1 MNDIKEYLKELQ
13 QLKNTGVLD
22 DEQSAELDNLVKI
35 MQSLENQYI
44 EEDNQTQTPYINIE
58 SNDLHKLQIK
68 FVNTSDN
75 PDPTWAKEGDSG
87 FDLRANSDGM
97 IKPLDRLL
105 VPTGLFFEVPTGYDI
120 EIKSRSGL
128 ALKHG
133 IGVLTGTIDQNYRGE
148 LKVLLFNISNENF
161 EFKKSDRIAQAIVRH
176 RISTE
181 FGRLIKLESIDE
193 LSETNRKIDGFGS
206 TGQN

>member
-1 MNDIKEYLKELQ
+1 MTDINQYIKELE
-13 QLKNTGVLD
+13 QLKNLGILD
-22 DEQSAELDNLVKI
+22 EEQGEEISKLIETIQSLDNPSKEKTKNN
-35 MQSLENQYI
+35 S
-44 EEDNQTQTPYINIE
+44 QTQDIDYNKI
-58 SNDLHKLQIK
+58 QIK
-68 FVNTSDN
+68 YVNTSDN
-75 PDPTWAKEGDSG
+75 PDPIWAKEGDSG

-206 TGQN
+206 TGKN

>member
-1 MNDIKEYLKELQ
+1 MSDIKAYVKELQ
-13 QLKNTGVLD
+13 QLKNLGILD
-22 DEQSAELDNLVKI
+22 KEQNEELDSLIKI
-35 MQSLENQYI
+35 VENLENQNNSFNT
-44 EEDNQTQTPYINIE
+44 EHPDL
-58 SNDLHKLQIK
+58 NDVHKLQIK

-75 PDPTWAKEGDSG
+75 ADPIWAKEGDSG
-87 FDLRANSDGM
+87 FDLRANSDGV

-105 VPTGLFFEVPTGYDI
+105 VSTGLFIEVPTGYDV

-128 ALKHG
+128 ALKNG

-161 EFKKSDRIAQAIVRH
+161 EFKKGDRIAQAIVRH
-176 RISTE
+176 RVSTE
-181 FGRLIKLESIDE
+181 FGVLVRLNSIDE

-206 TGQN
+206 TGKN